1 MFKRE
6 FIITT
11 LLISSS
17 LVAETEVFLGGDE
30 IFYMGSLTS
39 EANAKVF
46 ELYKNSINKPGTL
59 SITSLGG
66 DIEVGMELGEWLVE
80 KKLHV
85 KIDDYCMSSCA
96 NYIFPAGVKK
106 YIGNKALI
114 AFHGG
119 AHSEFFI
126 SNDESVLASFPED
139 KRESIKKVMDD
150 SLRIHREKNGKRETE
165 FYKKIGV
172 SRSINT
178 LGQLGE
184 YRNHGTYYNGWY
196 YSLEDLEKFG
206 VNNLIV
212 IDGPWNP
219 QSQAITFNV
228 FKLSLPDSQLPGKD

>member
-80 KKLHV
+80 RKMHIKV
-85 KIDDYCMSSCA
+85 EDYCMSSCA
-96 NYIFPAGVKK
+96 NYIFPAGVNK
-106 YIGNKALI
+106 YIGNKALV

-119 AHSEFFI
+119 AHSESFI
-126 SNDESVLASFPED
+126 SNDESTLASFPED
-139 KRESIKKVMDD
+139 KRESVKKAMDEA
-150 SLRIHREKNGKRETE
+150 LRIHREKTGKREAE

-172 SRSINT
+172 SKSINT
-178 LGQLGE
+178 LGQLGK
-184 YRNHGTYYNGWY
+184 YSNYGSDYNGWY

-219 QSQAITFNV
+219 ESNAEKFNI
-228 FKLSLPDSQLPGKD
+228 FKLSLPDGELPGKD